1 MPPNLRHP
9 NFRKLHRKIAPVIF
23 LPLFLTALTGV
34 VYRLGSSW
42 FGVPAGIANQ
52 FMAIHQGKFLG
63 QPLVPFYVLLS
74 GMGLLVM
81 IGTGITMV
89 PWQRLMQPRS
99 LNRPWP
105 WVHRTLAVIAFL
117 PLSMSALTGI
127 GYGLGRAWFHLP
139 GRQAGLLLQLH
150 QGAYLGPVGRS
161 FYVLLVGLGL
171 LGLLL
176 SGIHLLGILRRRPR
190 SSNQP

>member
-9 NFRKLHRKIAPVIF
+9 NFRKVHRKIAPVIF
-23 LPLFLTALTGV
+23 LPLCLTALTGI

-42 FGVPAGIANQ
+42 FGVPAGLANQ

-63 QPLVPFYVLLS
+63 QPLAPFYVLLS

-89 PWQRLMQPRS
+89 PWQRLGQLRS
-99 LNRPWP
+99 SNRPWP
-105 WVHRTLAVIAFL
+105 WVHRTLAVIACL

-127 GYGLGRAWFHLP
+127 GYGLGRAWFNLP
-139 GRQAGLLLQLH
+139 GRQAGWLLQLH

-176 SGIHLLGILRRRPR
+176 SGIHLSGILRRRP
-190 SSNQP
+190 